1 MWKSRPF
8 EAYFL
13 GLPTMDYKSD
23 SRRRT
28 PWTGE
33 NDATP
38 MQRFIDSCN
47 NENYNK
53 KHPSVKDSPE
63 RELLDNYPIETCR
76 HCGSVN
82 FQLYGRTKAVT
93 KRYYCT
99 VIGHSLYWLTPYL
112 ISGRFQSPNGSISSS
127 LWWGMVVLVWHR
139 SPIEMLLI
147 QLNTGLRK
155 FSCCWLIDRT
165 R

>member
-1 MWKSRPF
+1 MN
-8 EAYFL
+8 
-13 GLPTMDYKSD
+13 YKSD

-82 FQLYGRTKAVT
+82 FQLYGRTKAGI

-99 VIGHSLYWLTPYL
+99 DCHRTFTILTDTIFDQRKIPISEWLDFFHSLMGYGSFSLTSKSNRNASNTTKYW
-112 ISGRFQSPNGSISSS
+112 FEK
-127 LWWGMVVLVWHR
+127 VF
-139 SPIEMLLI
+139 LL
-147 QLNTGLRK
+147 LA
-155 FSCCWLIDRT
+155 D
-165 R
+165 